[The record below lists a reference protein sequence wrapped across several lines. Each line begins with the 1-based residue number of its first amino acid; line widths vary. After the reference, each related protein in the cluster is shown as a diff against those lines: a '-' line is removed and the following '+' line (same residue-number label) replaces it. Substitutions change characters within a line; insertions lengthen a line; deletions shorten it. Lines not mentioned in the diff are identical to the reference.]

1 MKYIFAVMIC
11 LLVVGCSKPT
21 DAAQATVEKN
31 VVIDR
36 QNSLV
41 AVGGSGNSVFLSD
54 CEKYKADLN
63 VLMYVGGNASFVYN
77 LSVAYGETRNVLN
90 PYSSKTI
97 AKVKY
102 DGNCKVI
109 VSVVNK

>member
-21 DAAQATVEKN
+21 DAAQDDTEKK

-36 QNSLV
+36 QSSL
-41 AVGGSGNSVFLSD
+41 AVIDDSNNSVFLSD

-63 VLMYVGGNASFVYN
+63 VLMYVGGYAAFAYN
-77 LSVAYGETRNVLN
+77 LSVMYGETRNVVS
-90 PYSSKTI
+90 PYSGKTI
-97 AKVKY
+97 AKVEY
-102 DGNCKVI
+102 DGNCRVN
-109 VSVVNK
+109 VSFADK